1 MWYGGNS
8 YAQCTPFLTPE
19 HKNTASEFPTR
30 RLVLLR
36 KVCVCGVERRAS
48 VTKLNSF
55 KWSLFTL
62 VVSLRCQ
69 AFRKSSYDHICSKT
83 THTNTLFVQFFVKK
97 NRKNRLSANT
107 TRGSIPNII
116 SYWYRVEENFMG
128 FPTKKTACK
137 SEQNSLQA
145 WPICQGMYVH
155 RCAFLPIMANFG
167 GTFTMNLYHFATVDV
182 KYWWVLKIMTK
193 HF

>member
-1 MWYGGNS
+1 MWDRENS

-48 VTKLNSF
+48 VTILNSLE
-55 KWSLFTL
+55 WALFML
-62 VVSLRCQ
+62 VMSLRCQ
-69 AFRKSSYDHICSKT
+69 AFRKTSYDQIYSKIR
-83 THTNTLFVQFFVKK
+83 HANTFFVQFFVKK
-97 NRKNRLSANT
+97 IVSQRLSANT
-107 TRGSIPNII
+107 TRGSIANIT

-145 WPICQGMYVH
+145 WPMFTCTKTQKIVI
-155 RCAFLPIMANFG
+155 RKG
-167 GTFTMNLYHFATVDV
+167 GESWCLLSRPHIYFSALSLLHGEGS
-182 KYWWVLKIMTK
+182 
-193 HF
+193 

>member
-8 YAQCTPFLTPE
+8 YARCTPFLTPE

-48 VTKLNSF
+48 VTNLNSF
-55 KWSLFTL
+55 KWALFTL
-62 VVSLRCQ
+62 VMSLRCQ
-69 AFRKSSYDHICSKT
+69 AFRKSSYDQIWSKT
-83 THTNTLFVQFFVKK
+83 RHTNTLFVQFFVKK

-107 TRGSIPNII
+107 TRGSIANII
-116 SYWYRVEENFMG
+116 SYWYRLKENFMG

-137 SEQNSLQA
+137 SKQNSLQA

-155 RCAFLPIMANFG
+155 VCAFLPIMANFG
-167 GTFTMNLYHFATVDV
+167 GTFTMNLYNFDTADV
-182 KYWWVLKIMTK
+182 R
-193 HF
+193 

>member
-1 MWYGGNS
+1 MWNGGNS

-48 VTKLNSF
+48 VTILNSLE
-55 KWSLFTL
+55 WALFTL
-62 VVSLRCQ
+62 VMSLRCQ
-69 AFRKSSYDHICSKT
+69 AFRKSSYDQIWSKT
-83 THTNTLFVQFFVKK
+83 GHTNTLFVQIYVKK
-97 NRKNRLSANT
+97 IVSQRLSANT
-107 TRGSIPNII
+107 TRGSIANIT
-116 SYWYRVEENFMG
+116 SYWYIVKENFMG

-145 WPICQGMYVH
+145 WPMFTCTKTQKNAI
-155 RCAFLPIMANFG
+155 RKG
-167 GTFTMNLYHFATVDV
+167 GESWCLLSRPHIYFSALSLLHGEGSWIWT
-182 KYWWVLKIMTK
+182 
-193 HF
+193 

>member
-1 MWYGGNS
+1 MLNGGNS

-55 KWSLFTL
+55 EWSLFTL

-69 AFRKSSYDHICSKT
+69 AFRKSSYDQI
-83 THTNTLFVQFFVKK
+83 
-97 NRKNRLSANT
+97 
-107 TRGSIPNII
+107 
-116 SYWYRVEENFMG
+116 
-128 FPTKKTACK
+128 
-137 SEQNSLQA
+137 
-145 WPICQGMYVH
+145 
-155 RCAFLPIMANFG
+155 
-167 GTFTMNLYHFATVDV
+167 
-182 KYWWVLKIMTK
+182 
-193 HF
+193 

>member
-1 MWYGGNS
+1 MWDGENS

-55 KWSLFTL
+55 EWCLFTL

-69 AFRKSSYDHICSKT
+69 AFRKSSFDHICSKT

-97 NRKNRLSANT
+97 IVSQRLSANT
-107 TRGSIPNII
+107 TRGSIANIT

-145 WPICQGMYVH
+145 WPIYQGMY
-155 RCAFLPIMANFG
+155 L
-167 GTFTMNLYHFATVDV
+167 HFS
-182 KYWWVLKIMTK
+182 
-193 HF
+193 HFCHFHYGYLIFCHC

>member
-1 MWYGGNS
+1 M
-8 YAQCTPFLTPE
+8 
-19 HKNTASEFPTR
+19 
-30 RLVLLR
+30 V
-36 KVCVCGVERRAS
+36 VI
-48 VTKLNSF
+48 
-55 KWSLFTL
+55 TL
-62 VVSLRCQ
+62 VVSLRCL
-69 AFRKSSYDHICSKT
+69 AFRESLYDQIGSKT

-107 TRGSIPNII
+107 TRGSIANIT

-155 RCAFLPIMANFG
+155 FCQLWPILGALSLWTSTILPLLMLSKKTQQSIFYMNAPNFYCLFSHWMKI
-167 GTFTMNLYHFATVDV
+167 TKFRMKFSFIFRYHLHLCTRKAKT
-182 KYWWVLKIMTK
+182 W
-193 HF
+193 

>member
-1 MWYGGNS
+1 MDILK
-8 YAQCTPFLTPE
+8 FKKLL
-19 HKNTASEFPTR
+19 F
-30 RLVLLR
+30 VLLR
-36 KVCVCGVERRAS
+36 KVCFCRMEKGALS
-48 VTKLNSF
+48 TSLNSF
-55 KWSLFTL
+55 EWSLFTL
-62 VVSLRCQ
+62 VVSLRCL
-69 AFRKSSYDHICSKT
+69 AFRKSSYDQIGSKT

-107 TRGSIPNII
+107 TRGSIANII

-155 RCAFLPIMANFG
+155 VCAFLPIMANFG
-167 GTFTMNLYHFATVDV
+167 GTFTMNLYHFATADV
-182 KYWWVLKIMTK
+182 K
-193 HF
+193 